1 MKELIT
7 KGIEESVMVVKPVY
21 DSRVKSYLRT
31 YIERY
36 PKYTERIIALSEIY
50 FPLFEK
56 YLAAYGLP
64 TDLKFMAIVESGLQ
78 PSATSSVGAAGMWQF
93 MPGTAQMMGLR
104 INKYLDERRDP
115 EKSTEAAVKYLK
127 QLYEQFGSWELA
139 MAGYNAGPG
148 RVNYAIR
155 KSGSRDYWKLQRYL
169 PRETRSYVPG
179 FIAANYVLTHYQQH
193 GLAAAELPVEYTHTV
208 EVTLYEGMSFSDINR
223 ITGISTTMLTELNP
237 EYSRRYVPSSVAGY
251 KVVLPE
257 YGVAALFEHLEIP
270 DSEIGRYTN
279 ASIADLE
286 IRPMSFKK
294 QTVTHTYRV
303 RSGDNLYR
311 IAQNNGCS
319 INDLIRWNG
328 LTTTTIKVNQRLKIK
343 VTENVAVYEEEPI
356 AQKRNVAPLAM
367 ISTSST
373 LRKADF
379 AATAS
384 ARPTREV
391 SGNIFPEFPDEAMI
405 LKRRMSIKDLMTVND
420 IPETM
425 LPQYS
430 GVTPGAVVTIQ

>member
-1 MKELIT
+1 MKSRSRHILISCIIFLLAGLSSSITAASCEFESCPYLNTENSIDNMKEVIT
-7 KGIEESVMVVKPVY
+7 KGIEESVMIVKPVY
-21 DSRVKSYLRT
+21 DSRVKSYLKT

-36 PKYTERIIALSEIY
+36 PRYTERIIALSEIY

-93 MPGTAQMMGLR
+93 MPGTGRMMGLR

-148 RVNYAIR
+148 RVRYAIR
-155 KSGSRDYWKLQRYL
+155 KSGSQDYWTLQRYL

-179 FIAANYVLTHYQQH
+179 FIAANYVLNHYSAH
-193 GLAAAELPVEYTHTV
+193 GLKAAELPVEYTHTV
-208 EVTLYEGMSFSDINR
+208 EVTLFDGMSFSDINQV
-223 ITGISTTMLTELNP
+223 TGVSTTMLTELNP
-237 EYSRRYVPSSVAGY
+237 EYSRRYVPASVAGY
-251 KVVLPE
+251 KVVIPE

-270 DSEIGRYTN
+270 DSEVSKYTS
-279 ASIADLE
+279 AKIADMKV
-286 IRPMSFKK
+286 RPVTFER

-319 INDLIRWNG
+319 INDLIRWNNLMKTNDG
-328 LTTTTIKVNQRLKIK
+328 
-343 VTENVAVYEEEPI
+343 
-356 AQKRNVAPLAM
+356 RN
-367 ISTSST
+367 
-373 LRKADF
+373 R
-379 AATAS
+379 
-384 ARPTREV
+384 
-391 SGNIFPEFPDEAMI
+391 
-405 LKRRMSIKDLMTVND
+405 
-420 IPETM
+420 
-425 LPQYS
+425 
-430 GVTPGAVVTIQ
+430 